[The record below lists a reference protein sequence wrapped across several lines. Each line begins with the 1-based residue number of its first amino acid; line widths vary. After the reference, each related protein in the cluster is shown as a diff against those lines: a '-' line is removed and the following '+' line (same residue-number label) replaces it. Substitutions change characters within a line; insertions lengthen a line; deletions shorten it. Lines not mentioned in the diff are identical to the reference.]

1 MRIAIFGATSQI
13 AKDLILLISKKTS
26 HELTLFARRPDA
38 VVHWFNAI
46 GFIGSCP
53 IKKFEEFDADDHYD
67 VIINFVGV
75 GNPAQTLAMGAS
87 IFDITFKYDEMI
99 LEYLKLHHECRYI
112 FLSSGAAYGSSFER
126 PVGNH
131 SVASISIND
140 LLPQDWYAV
149 SKLYAECRHRALPHL
164 KIVDIRIFNYF
175 SHTQDLSARF
185 FITDLLR
192 AIKSNET
199 FLTSPDNIVR
209 DYIGPDDFY
218 QLINCIMK
226 SSIKNDVVDCC
237 SKAPIDKFTLLKIL
251 QKKFQLKYEFNRQPL
266 MVNATGIK
274 TNYYSVNKK
283 VLDFGY
289 QPRFTSLDLVVSE
302 IAAYLTGTKP
312 TSA

>member
-1 MRIAIFGATSQI
+1 
-13 AKDLILLISKKTS
+13 
-26 HELTLFARRPDA
+26 
-38 VVHWFNAI
+38 
-46 GFIGSCP
+46 
-53 IKKFEEFDADDHYD
+53 
-67 VIINFVGV
+67 
-75 GNPAQTLAMGAS
+75 
-87 IFDITFKYDEMI
+87 MI
-99 LEYLKLHHECRYI
+99 LEYVKSHHECRYI

-131 SVASISIND
+131 SVASIAIND

-218 QLINCIMK
+218 QLIDCIMK

-274 TNYYSVNKK
+274 ANYYSVNKK

-302 IAAYLTGTKP
+302 IAAYLTVTKP